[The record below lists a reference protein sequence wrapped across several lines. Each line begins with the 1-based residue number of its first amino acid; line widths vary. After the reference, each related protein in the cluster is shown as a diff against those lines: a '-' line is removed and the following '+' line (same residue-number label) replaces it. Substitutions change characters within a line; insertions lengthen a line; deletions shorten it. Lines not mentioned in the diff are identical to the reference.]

1 MQTEINTQDEKSK
14 NYLKDCFMQKCR
26 NEYDDYL
33 KDEESALDRYAKLSI
48 QYLQFISLGIFSTA
62 VLLQSPLNFNF
73 IAAFLALSVLVFFI
87 SVTLILRYSLKNSKD
102 IKLKNDIYDAWT
114 KTVLYAILINLLLI
128 FVENGLNQILVVL
141 FFATIAIIFI
151 QKSKKTIQ
159 EI

>member
-1 MQTEINTQDEKSK
+1 MQTEINTQDKKSK

-102 IKLKNDIYDAWT
+102 KKLKNDIYDAWT

-151 QKSKKTIQ
+151 QKSKKAIQ